1 MNYEDYD
8 VSQIP
13 PNTPGKPTVLKK
25 VIQYFGNQISR
36 LLLLAGMLIVIT
48 HPFFKS
54 SLSSTFLPITL
65 LSVMALVFLAGF
77 TSSKYKWIIFVD
89 TVASAI
95 GFLVFSYQ
103 AIINY
108 HDASTYYA
116 FFLIN
121 LVISLLFLFAF
132 YFGVK
137 TIKGWVKNSLKNGE
151 DE

>member
-8 VSQIP
+8 VSKYKSE
-13 PNTPGKPTVLKK
+13 KPTVLKK
-25 VIQYFGNQISR
+25 VIRYFGNQVSK
-36 LLLLAGMLIVIT
+36 LLLVAGLLIIIT

-65 LSVMALVFLAGF
+65 LSVVVIVFLAGF
-77 TSSKYKWIIFVD
+77 TSSKYKWIMFVD
-89 TVASAI
+89 VVASAV
-95 GFLVFSYQ
+95 GFIVFSYQ
-103 AIINY
+103 AIITYN
-108 HDASTYYA
+108 DSSTYYA

-121 LVISLLFLFAF
+121 LIISLLFLFAF

-137 TIKGWVKNSLKNGE
+137 TIKGWVTNDLKNGD

>member
-1 MNYEDYD
+1 MNYEDYKPFTHD
-8 VSQIP
+8 LR
-13 PNTPGKPTVLKK
+13 KPTVLKK
-25 VIQYFGNQISR
+25 IVRYFGNQVSR
-36 LLLLAGMLIVIT
+36 LLLVAGLLIIVT

-65 LSVMALVFLAGF
+65 LSVVVLVFLAGF
-77 TSSKYKWIIFVD
+77 TSSKYKWIMFVD
-89 TVASAI
+89 IGASAV
-95 GFLVFSYQ
+95 GFIVFSYQ
-103 AIINY
+103 AIVTYNN
-108 HDASTYYA
+108 DSTYYA

-137 TIKGWVKNSLKNGE
+137 TIKGWVSNDLKNGD